1 MESKT
6 YKEQKDIENIKRLR
20 VIMKELP
27 RFCSQY
33 FLSLETTKSTRTR
46 LNYAYDLRIFFN
58 YIKENNPL
66 YSNLDIT
73 NFKLDVLD
81 NLTAMDIEEFVSYL
95 QSYYY
100 NDKHR
105 SNKNPGISRK
115 LSAIRS
121 MYNYFYKKELISSN
135 PAIQVDN
142 PKFHSKN
149 IIRLDTDEIA
159 LMLDYIENGT
169 KLTDTQLRF
178 HKRNRIRDVAIVTL
192 LLGTGV
198 RVSECVGL
206 NINDVDFKNNCI
218 KIIRKGGNEDIVYFG
233 DEVANA
239 LIDYI
244 ENVRKE
250 LKPIDGHE
258 EALFISLKN
267 QRITTRSVERLVKK
281 YAQNVTTL
289 KKITPHKLRSTY
301 GTNLYK
307 QTGDI
312 YLVADVLGHKDVNTT
327 KKHYAAIQ
335 DDRKRYAASVI
346 KLREN

>member
-105 SNKNPGISRK
+105 SNKNLGISRK

-159 LMLDYIENGT
+159 LMLDYVENGT